1 MGRVRY
7 CREGAD
13 PGPSLRR
20 PTRGTACPN
29 RRGPAG
35 RREAPASLLPMLGV
49 PAGRSPAPP
58 APPLADR
65 AAALAA
71 GGGLRALL
79 LPLLSSGGAKR
90 RLHPPAAFPGQSR
103 RRGPRARSD
112 SRGSS
117 RLASA
122 EAAAA
127 GGPSPARTDGGFPK
141 PRSFPQQGWDLPVCP
156 GRPLQPGAPAE
167 PRSPPPA
174 APFDNRRSRTRHRK
188 LRWRPHRGREGARS
202 WNPGGEK
209 SRENPS
215 FSLPRPLRVPSHYPA
230 PQLVPGAVTS
240 GLRSRAPPA
249 SRCSRLKRKESG
261 RAAATPSP

>member
-1 MGRVRY
+1 MRCCER
-7 CREGAD
+7 AD
-13 PGPSLRR
+13 PAPSLPR

-29 RRGPAG
+29 REGPAG
-35 RREAPASLLPMLGV
+35 RREDPASLLPMLGA

-71 GGGLRALL
+71 GGGPRAPL
-79 LPLLSSGGAKR
+79 LPLLNSGGVKR

-103 RRGPRARSD
+103 QRGPRARSD
-112 SRGSS
+112 SGGSS
-117 RLASA
+117 LLASA

-127 GGPSPARTDGGFPK
+127 GGLSPARPDGFPK
-141 PRSFPQQGWDLPVCP
+141 PRTLPQQGWDLPVRP
-156 GRPLQPGAPAE
+156 GRRLQPGAPAE

-174 APFDNRRSRTRHRK
+174 APFDDRRSRMRHRK
-188 LRWRPHRGREGARS
+188 QRWRPHRGREGAGS
-202 WNPGGEK
+202 WT
-209 SRENPS
+209 REEGNLARTPS
-215 FSLPRPLRVPSHYPA
+215 FSLPRPLRVPAHYPA

-240 GLRSRAPPA
+240 GPRSRAPPA

-261 RAAATPSP
+261 RVAVTPSP

>member
-188 LRWRPHRGREGARS
+188 LRWRPHRGREGAGSWTREERS
-202 WNPGGEK
+202 LA
-209 SRENPS
+209 RT
-215 FSLPRPLRVPSHYPA
+215 PRSPCPA
-230 PQLVPGAVTS
+230 PS
-240 GLRSRAPPA
+240 A
-249 SRCSRLKRKESG
+249 SRLTTRH
-261 RAAATPSP
+261 PSWCQVR